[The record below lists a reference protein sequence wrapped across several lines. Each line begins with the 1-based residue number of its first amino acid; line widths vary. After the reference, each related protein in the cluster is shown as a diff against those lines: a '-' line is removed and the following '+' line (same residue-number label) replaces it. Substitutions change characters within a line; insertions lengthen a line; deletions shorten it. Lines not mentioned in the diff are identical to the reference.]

1 MNKMVINHI
10 DKLFVTSDAF
20 TVIREVEVNHPA
32 ARMIALAA
40 KMQEDEAGDGT
51 NFVISLAGELMLK
64 AEILLKMG
72 LHPSIILQG
81 FEKASIKA
89 LQLLEEMSVEEVKN
103 FAEKEELLKVLKSV
117 VGAKVYGQEEVVS
130 SLIADAAIHAMPK
143 NNSRF
148 SVDNIRTQ
156 KVLGGSIEDSVVI
169 HGMVILR
176 SSLTSIKSVE
186 KAKIAVFNTPIEMQ
200 QGDTKGTV
208 LMKNAE
214 DLLAY
219 SRGEEE
225 QMEKFV
231 QSIAEAGVNVVICQS
246 NISELAVHFMEKYKI
261 LTLKI
266 MSKFELKRIAKSIGA
281 SLMVKLGAPT
291 QEELGFAHSV
301 EF

>member
-1 MNKMVINHI
+1 MVINHI

-89 LQLLEEMSVEEVKN
+89 LQIIEEMKVDEVKN
-103 FAEKEELLKVLKSV
+103 FSEKEELLKVLKSV
-117 VGAKVYGQEEVVS
+117 VGAKVYGQEDVVA
-130 SLIADAAIHAMPK
+130 SLIADAALHAMPK

-148 SVDNIRTQ
+148 SVENIRTQ
-156 KVLGGSIEDSVVI
+156 KVLGGSIDDSVVI

-186 KAKIAVFNTPIEMQ
+186 NAKIAVFNTPIEMQ

-208 LMKNAE
+208 LLKNAD
-214 DLLAY
+214 DLL
-219 SRGEEE
+219 
-225 QMEKFV
+225 
-231 QSIAEAGVNVVICQS
+231 
-246 NISELAVHFMEKYKI
+246 
-261 LTLKI
+261 
-266 MSKFELKRIAKSIGA
+266 
-281 SLMVKLGAPT
+281 
-291 QEELGFAHSV
+291 
-301 EF
+301 

>member
-1 MNKMVINHI
+1 
-10 DKLFVTSDAF
+10 
-20 TVIREVEVNHPA
+20 
-32 ARMIALAA
+32 
-40 KMQEDEAGDGT
+40 
-51 NFVISLAGELMLK
+51 
-64 AEILLKMG
+64 
-72 LHPSIILQG
+72 
-81 FEKASIKA
+81 
-89 LQLLEEMSVEEVKN
+89 
-103 FAEKEELLKVLKSV
+103 
-117 VGAKVYGQEEVVS
+117 
-130 SLIADAAIHAMPK
+130 MPK

>member
-291 QEELGFAHSV
+291 
-301 EF
+301 